1 MMSTD
6 QAPPGGVW
14 PGRREKEGAAVTF
27 LEDQMKWEVRGVT
40 SQSYKSTLS
49 KQSTCICLS
58 GHTTQHGKQQ
68 SADFTQKYFFGSQ
81 ILLGLMS
88 NKGGR
93 WECWWSSREDQ
104 FKWWHEIGG
113 KWFGCFNLPSLG
125 TNKIA
130 NCKKISN
137 VSCDK
142 NKAACNSDVQSTFI
156 TERTCLYCFHLSRSA
171 V

>member
-6 QAPPGGVW
+6 QAARWSLAW
-14 PGRREKEGAAVTF
+14 PEREREGSGHFLRRSN
-27 LEDQMKWEVRGVT
+27 EVRGER
-40 SQSYKSTLS
+40 
-49 KQSTCICLS
+49 
-58 GHTTQHGKQQ
+58 
-68 SADFTQKYFFGSQ
+68 
-81 ILLGLMS
+81 S
-88 NKGGR
+88 NKSELQVDTEQTIHLYLSLWTHNTTRETAIRWFYTKIFFWFTNTSRSDEQQR